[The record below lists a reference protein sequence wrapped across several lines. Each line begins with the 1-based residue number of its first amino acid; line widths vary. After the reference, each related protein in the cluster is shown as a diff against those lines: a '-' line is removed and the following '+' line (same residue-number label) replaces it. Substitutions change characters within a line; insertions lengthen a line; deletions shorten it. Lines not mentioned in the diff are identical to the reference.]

1 MPHGTLALAASLAA
15 MSPAELRELLGR
27 RRVASPRSV
36 QDPLSLAIEL
46 LRAESVSSALQ
57 SLSRAELS
65 LLQRLGD
72 PRAPEILAKEDLDV
86 LASLRLRGLV
96 GLSAAGDGSSNASTA
111 NTDSANADAQGAG
124 SAASALPEV
133 SAALERCSLDDL
145 AAGFGADL
153 TGFGPAPLD
162 ARDPS
167 GGSSPDEGPT
177 ARDDTSAWFGA
188 ALASVAR
195 AAALLRTL
203 EHRPA
208 RLSRR
213 GAVTVTAQRELAS
226 ATHDDPE
233 HTARLLEALRL
244 SGLVETAA
252 GHGAN
257 PLLWPSPAAA
267 DWLAL
272 PAPER
277 WAALAEAFVAGI
289 PPELEHTIRLQATG
303 SAEEADTAIDVRFV
317 AGPLLDHEFP
327 LLPGALREQAREWAA
342 AAESLGLTVGGRLTP
357 PAILSLDGDRDEVL
371 ALARRDLPPPASGVY
386 LQPDLSLIVPG
397 PLDPD
402 DERALTAIA
411 DTEQLGAALTMRL
424 SPATLTRA
432 LRAGQSVTE
441 IRALLERLS
450 LTGVPQPLD
459 YLLGDLERKQLTGE
473 LAESHPPRISRLHA
487 RVTDLARQ
495 AGRLSPGLTGDSAAG
510 GSPRRANADPR
521 DSDPHHAD
529 THRTGPHSTASHNAD
544 ELDRLAERVHAAAQQ
559 HSTAGDL
566 TRQLELA
573 IRERTPVRVTA
584 VGPDERTFVLL
595 PVSLAG
601 GRLRATDQ
609 AAGVERTLPLRAI
622 TAVEAA

>member
-46 LRAESVSSALQ
+46 LRPESVSSALQ

-72 PRAPEILAKEDLDV
+72 PREPEILAREDLDV

-96 GLSAAGDGSSNASTA
+96 GLSAAGDGSAST
-111 NTDSANADAQGAG
+111 
-124 SAASALPEV
+124 LPEV

-153 TGFGPAPLD
+153 TGFGPGPLD
-162 ARDPS
+162 ARDPR
-167 GGSSPDEGPT
+167 GGASPDEGST

-244 SGLVETAA
+244 SGLVESAA
-252 GHGAN
+252 DHGAN
-257 PLLWPSPAAA
+257 PLLWPSPAAG

-289 PPELEHTIRLQATG
+289 PSELAHTIRLQAPG
-303 SAEEADTAIDVRFV
+303 SAGEADAAIDVRFA

-327 LLPGALREQAREWAA
+327 LLPSPLRERAREWAA

-357 PAILSLDGDRDEVL
+357 PAILSLDGHRDEVL
-371 ALARRDLPPPASGVY
+371 ALARRDLPPPAPGVY

-487 RVTDLARQ
+487 RVADLARQ
-495 AGRLSPGLTGDSAAG
+495 AGRSPG
-510 GSPRRANADPR
+510 RENADPR
-521 DSDPHHAD
+521 EADPQ
-529 THRTGPHSTASHNAD
+529 TAD

>member
-1 MPHGTLALAASLAA
+1 MN
-15 MSPAELRELLGR
+15 PAELRELLGR

-46 LRAESVSSALQ
+46 LRPESVSSALQ

-72 PRAPEILAKEDLDV
+72 PHEPEILAREDLDV

-96 GLSAAGDGSSNASTA
+96 GLSAAGDGSAST
-111 NTDSANADAQGAG
+111 
-124 SAASALPEV
+124 LPEV
-133 SAALERCSLDDL
+133 SAALDRCSLDDL

-162 ARDPS
+162 E
-167 GGSSPDEGPT
+167 GST

-257 PLLWPSPAAA
+257 PLLWPSPAAG

-289 PPELEHTIRLQATG
+289 PSELAHTIRLQAPG
-303 SAEEADTAIDVRFV
+303 SAGEADAAIDVRFA

-327 LLPGALREQAREWAA
+327 LLPGALRERAREWAA

-357 PAILSLDGDRDEVL
+357 PAILSLDGHRDEVL
-371 ALARRDLPPPASGVY
+371 ALARRDLPPPAPGVY

-402 DERALTAIA
+402 DERALTSIA

-495 AGRLSPGLTGDSAAG
+495 TG
-510 GSPRRANADPR
+510 GSPGRESADPR
-521 DSDPHHAD
+521 EADPQ
-529 THRTGPHSTASHNAD
+529 TAD